1 MKELSNFWLGIV
13 KLKNEK
19 HLKKESKE
27 LMPIAWHPQRWWN
40 FCMKDNKQKE
50 IEPIFYE

>member
-1 MKELSNFWLGIV
+1 MKELSNFWLGIE

-19 HLKKESKE
+19 H

>member
-1 MKELSNFWLGIV
+1 MKELSNFWLGTE

-27 LMPIAWHPQRWWN
+27 LMPIAWHPQKMVEFLLER
-40 FCMKDNKQKE
+40 
-50 IEPIFYE
+50 